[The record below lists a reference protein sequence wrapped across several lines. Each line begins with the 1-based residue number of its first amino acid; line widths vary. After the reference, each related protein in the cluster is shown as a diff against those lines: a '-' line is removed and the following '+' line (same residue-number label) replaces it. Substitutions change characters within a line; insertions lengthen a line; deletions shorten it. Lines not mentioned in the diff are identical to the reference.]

1 MMMKNVAL
9 VTGTL
14 ALALF
19 GAGHAMAGQLL
30 DLEDPAGQTNTPY
43 TLSFIA
49 GATTSDILFEGYQ
62 VPADIEITD
71 ISLTSGG
78 PTNLLGQTWTFTA
91 APSGSDTE
99 QYLDTYDTG
108 TNALDFAGV
117 VEDSFDQYDQLVTT
131 VIGQTYNLNF
141 LFSNYIEEP
150 APSEL
155 IVSASNA
162 TAVGGTPEPAT
173 LLLFGSGLLGVGI
186 AARKRNKKA

>member
-1 MMMKNVAL
+1 MMVKNVAL

-43 TLSFIA
+43 TLPFIA
-49 GATTSDILFEGYQ
+49 VATTTDVLFEGYQ
-62 VPADIEITD
+62 VPSFIEITD
-71 ISLTSGG
+71 ISLTNGG
-78 PTNLLGQTWTFTA
+78 PNLLGQTWTFTA
-91 APSGSDTE
+91 APSGSDTS
-99 QYLDTYDTG
+99 QAADGYGTG
-108 TNALDFAGV
+108 TNALSFGGV
-117 VEDSFDQYDQLVTT
+117 VEDSFDQYDQVVAT

-141 LFSNYIEEP
+141 LFSNSESN

-155 IVSASNA
+155 IVSAGLA
-162 TAVGGTPEPAT
+162 ATPEPAT
-173 LLLFGSGLLGVGI
+173 LFLLGSGLLGVGI